1 MISTIK
7 KIENIEL
14 GKGFELINVENDE
27 EIIHGEFKVNN
38 EDLTYDN
45 PYGITTLFENE
56 LNKINSIPEIEDV
69 EISNIFTKHYE
80 NFSHDYIV
88 KFLAYTD

>member
-27 EIIHGEFKVNN
+27 EIIRGEFKVNN
-38 EDLTYDN
+38 EDLTYGN

-80 NFSHDYIV
+80 NCSHDYIV